1 MNPTLLSQIYRKN
14 KIKKRAIRWT
24 KKAKNMDE
32 DKLRKEIA
40 RVRRELVKVKKQGYR
55 VVYLNETMVIE
66 RQSRWLSTA
75 CQSRT

>member
-32 DKLRKEIA
+32 DRLRKEIA
-40 RVRRELVKVKKQGYR
+40 RVRRELVRVKKQGYR
-55 VVYLNETMVIE
+55 VVYLDETMVTRKTVPLAE
-66 RQSRWLSTA
+66 YCLPK
-75 CQSRT
+75 

>member
-40 RVRRELVKVKKQGYR
+40 RVRRELVRVKKQGYR
-55 VVYLNETMVIE
+55 VVYLDETMVT
-66 RQSRWLSTA
+66 RKTVPLA
-75 CQSRT
+75 KYCLPK